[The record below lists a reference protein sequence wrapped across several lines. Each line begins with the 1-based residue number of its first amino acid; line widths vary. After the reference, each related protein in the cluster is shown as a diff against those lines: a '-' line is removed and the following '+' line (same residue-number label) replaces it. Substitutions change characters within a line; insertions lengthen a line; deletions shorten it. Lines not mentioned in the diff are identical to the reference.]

1 MITKFDKKRY
11 EIVVDNF
18 AVGGGLL
25 PYKLL
30 KYSLKKGVFMF
41 NKTIHFT
48 EKPKPEGV
56 RGGNVP
62 LPASPPAVGQGTAS
76 FSAEGSSDEDFF
88 EAEQDDDYPF

>member
-1 MITKFDKKRY
+1 
-11 EIVVDNF
+11 
-18 AVGGGLL
+18 
-25 PYKLL
+25 
-30 KYSLKKGVFMF
+30 MF

-62 LPASPPAVGQGTAS
+62 IPASPPAVDQGTAS
-76 FSAEGSSDEDFF
+76 FSDEGSSNEDFF